1 MKNREGPTL
10 VDKKIEIALSNLNFY
25 LKLKRGEKMDELT
38 LLDQKIRFYEV
49 EDEYRRYLYQF
60 DKKVSLKS
68 DRKYTGIIVSLE
80 NIFYVIPL
88 TSKPLRKDG
97 RKRNK
102 RTTVEIY
109 NESGILISALLI
121 NNMIPV
127 DLRYCNLVNIEKEKY
142 KDYLISEYTYLRKK
156 EVIKEILL
164 KVSNVYDIV
173 KHDKDDFLKSFCC
186 DFKLLEDKCVIYKKQ
201 KPHLK

>member
-1 MKNREGPTL
+1 M
-10 VDKKIEIALSNLNFY
+10 DKKIEIALSNLNFY

>member
-10 VDKKIEIALSNLNFY
+10 VDKKIEI
-25 LKLKRGEKMDELT
+25 KLKRGEKMDELT

>member
-186 DFKLLEDKCVIYKKQ
+186 DLKLLEDKCVIYKKQ

>member
-173 KHDKDDFLKSFCC
+173 KHDKDDFFKSFCC

>member
-156 EVIKEILL
+156 RGDKRDIIKG
-164 KVSNVYDIV
+164 V
-173 KHDKDDFLKSFCC
+173 KC
-186 DFKLLEDKCVIYKKQ
+186 I
-201 KPHLK
+201 

>member
-68 DRKYTGIIVSLE
+68 DRNYTGIIVSLE

>member
-49 EDEYRRYLYQF
+49 EDEYRLYLYQF

>member
-1 MKNREGPTL
+1 M
-10 VDKKIEIALSNLNFY
+10 DKKIEIALSNLNFY

-109 NESGILISALLI
+109 NES
-121 NNMIPV
+121 
-127 DLRYCNLVNIEKEKY
+127 
-142 KDYLISEYTYLRKK
+142 
-156 EVIKEILL
+156 
-164 KVSNVYDIV
+164 
-173 KHDKDDFLKSFCC
+173 
-186 DFKLLEDKCVIYKKQ
+186 
-201 KPHLK
+201 

>member
-127 DLRYCNLVNIEKEKY
+127 DLRYCNLVNIEKEKSY
-142 KDYLISEYTYLRKK
+142 FNSTRRIRCQST
-156 EVIKEILL
+156 LL
-164 KVSNVYDIV
+164 
-173 KHDKDDFLKSFCC
+173 LM
-186 DFKLLEDKCVIYKKQ
+186 
-201 KPHLK
+201 